1 MKRSAIAIVA
11 ASALLLA
18 GCSAT
23 PSADPSASAKQGDPI
38 VIGASIPLSGPLAG
52 FGPLIQD
59 GYEDAVKQVNDAG
72 GILIDGELHQVNL
85 VVQDGKSDSTQSGDN
100 ARSLILDEGAIA
112 LLGSVSPP
120 NTVPVSNVADV
131 EGIPMITGLTP
142 VRAWLA
148 GNPDGWKY
156 AWDVFFTEDQM
167 TQTQFTT
174 SDLTKTNKKVALFTD
189 SGQDGIVMGKLWEA
203 NAPKLGY
210 QVVSHAE
217 FPVGTTEF
225 TSFINDAKAAG
236 AEIVITQMNPP
247 DAFALWKQMK
257 ALQFVPKLAY
267 CEKCGATSA
276 FQKALGPVAEG
287 TLSTNYWDASEH
299 ADNKD
304 AQRLIK
310 EFGAKI
316 GENGDMSALVA
327 AQSVAKVLLDAI
339 AAAASTDPDA
349 INEAIGKTDA
359 EYAWGHI
366 KFNDQHF
373 STIES
378 FHGQWQ
384 GDKLVPVD
392 PKFKDA
398 GKLEVPV
405 KGLQ

>member
-18 GCSAT
+18 GCAS
-23 PSADPSASAKQGDPI
+23 PSADPSGSPEQGDPI

-72 GILIDGELHQVNL
+72 GILIDGTLRPVTL
-85 VVQDGKSDSTQSGDN
+85 VVQDGKSDSTTSGDN

-148 GNPDGWKY
+148 GNTDGWKY

-174 SDLTKTNKKVALFTD
+174 SDLTETNKKVALFTD
-189 SGQDGIVMGKLWEA
+189 NSQDGIVMGELWEA
-203 NAPKLGY
+203 NAPDLGY
-210 QVVSHAE
+210 EIVSHAD

-225 TSFINDAKAAG
+225 TSFINEAKAAG
-236 AEIVITQMNPP
+236 AEIVITQMSPP

-257 ALQFVPKLAY
+257 ALEFVPKLAF

-276 FQKALGPVAEG
+276 WQKALGPVAEG
-287 TLSTNYWDASEH
+287 TLSTNYWDAAEH
-299 ADNKD
+299 ADNED
-304 AQRLIK
+304 AQRLIE
-310 EFGAKI
+310 EFGDTV

-339 AAAASTDPDA
+339 AAAGSTDPDA

-359 EYAWGHI
+359 DYAWGHI
-366 KFNDQHF
+366 KFNDQHY
-373 STIES
+373 STIEA

-384 GDKLVPVD
+384 GDTMVPVD
-392 PKFKDA
+392 PKFEDH
-398 GKLEVPV
+398 GELEVPV
-405 KGLQ
+405 TGLQ